1 MQTSNE
7 TFPDRLAAFGPP
19 LSGNHGKIGYLME
32 PAGDPTG
39 CKVVKAPTEDWIA
52 LIRRGGCS
60 FADKVRNMQLSGAIA
75 VAIGDPEHSGWVT
88 MYAPGKKSLA
98 EAEHVLL
105 SAWHTKFDGVF
116 PD

>member
-105 SAWHTKFDGVF
+105 SA
-116 PD
+116 